1 MPDENMENQEA
12 QLTMPFV
19 RATDIAE
26 YIRYQSCDRRFKL
39 KYKNYELAKKDFP
52 FSELI
57 FSTSLDP
64 VLEEEGRKRE
74 NEWEKPLKQQG
85 LVDLT
90 QIEQNSEED
99 KSTNWNDFVEKLTNL
114 SVGEEAYGREIGIHG
129 KLGEFEIRGQID
141 FVIVFWENEQPK
153 LRLVECKAS
162 RKDRT
167 YHRVQVALYRM
178 LVCQLINDNPI
189 TINGINLKHK
199 NIECVVVRIDENTN
213 KSQDII
219 KSEALNLDT
228 IEADI
233 NRLIASDGVLKR
245 IIETDLTDLDYQL
258 DQKCSDC
265 TLSVHCLAESARERR
280 LELLGIDSSVVK
292 SLNKV
297 GIQNLDDLAKIY
309 LKGNQAIQLQQDIS
323 FTENLELLKLKA
335 NTRRRT
341 LPGGDLDPRTYEVTA
356 LPSYSG
362 KSQLPEHTING
373 KRLIRVYLSVEYD
386 YVENRIG
393 ALAAHVT
400 KSEGKLDPKFEQN
413 ADGKWRPEPNIKEYL
428 EEGIDENNKP
438 IFKEKELEGKDVID
452 FQRSAWT
459 GDYKEDNGAE
469 KQLIQRF
476 LLELVDAIDS
486 VAETEQAPIHFY
498 VWSRQE
504 MTQLVEGCSRVS
516 SQLLSHLRELL
527 GCRESLEQLIY
538 SCLSDEVDRRY
549 ALGWTGRDLAVVS
562 SLKWFG
568 RRYHWQRKIS
578 GKVVS
583 LDQVFS
589 QDVFDFKTNLE
600 IDENNQWAVS
610 NSQNTRKH
618 QFEVRLRYFNSLSAA
633 YWRACWKKLPDP
645 NNRNLKPNIKNS
657 IERYNQA
664 RKPNYLEEYFRA
676 RTHAI
681 RWIEEGIRFKNPEI
695 TKKSLTIADLPDFSL
710 GVDDAAQAAIDFL
723 RLDQHV
729 KVTDWIAN
737 HLIPPIYRVSLG
749 RTIPVKNVRLQGNNR
764 LTAEINLDGYNI
776 TAEVLQANCTIDVGS
791 FVRLS
796 PSSEDPHQG
805 QTIGQLLYGG
815 STCVV
820 EAIDWDNET
829 IEFAV
834 RQTRKADCYQI
845 RGRFFKNQE
854 DCYDH
859 ATIDESPSD
868 FIAGRVDQK
877 LQNAQ
882 GNHICKWLNPQN
894 PQIPPQTPIS
904 ENDLEQYRNLLETLL
919 LPNNQ
924 KLDEKQ
930 LEVIIKGLN
939 TRIQLLQ
946 GPPGTG
952 KTETTA
958 IATFLRILARRNVG
972 DIVLIAAHTHTAVDN
987 LLLRLDKLLPTLQ
1000 KHATN
1005 LNLNVPSIQLS
1016 RVDSRDQDIF
1026 QNTDITTFS
1035 SDPCVTQV
1043 NKMRSNRVL
1052 VIGGTTNAILKM
1064 INELN
1069 TKQKFLRDY
1078 PQGFKTTTLIVDEAS
1093 MMVFP
1098 HFLALATLVK
1108 DDGEI
1113 MLAGDHRQLA
1123 PIITHDWENEDR
1135 PPVLLYQP
1143 YVSAY
1148 QAIQN
1153 LKENSDIEIS
1163 DEAILRSALDC
1174 THRLPH
1180 EIRELIARLYRKDN
1194 IELQGKPRDESI
1206 KQDEITGTWEK
1217 LLQGN
1222 GGLYLVVH
1230 DERESKRSN
1239 QIEVK
1244 IIKNI
1249 LDAGGDIPNGSTAI
1263 LTPHRTQR
1271 SLLKTQLAN
1280 YYGNAVDVID
1290 TVEKVQ
1296 GGERDNVIVSATAS
1310 NSSAIGKNVEFIL
1323 SLNRSNVAFSRVKK
1337 RLIVVCSKTLLDYIP
1352 KEIEHYE
1359 EATLWKALRSEC
1371 TDTLFNDNIDKHQV
1385 QVLTR
1390 SLESR
1395 TKEGD

>member
-1 MPDENMENQEA
+1 MPDENTENQEA
-12 QLTMPFV
+12 QMTMPLV

-39 KYKNYELAKKDFP
+39 KYKNYELAKKDIP
-52 FSELI
+52 FYELI

-64 VLEEEGRKRE
+64 VLEVEGRKRE
-74 NEWEKPLKQQG
+74 DKWEKSLKKEG
-85 LVDLT
+85 LVDLI
-90 QIEQNSEED
+90 QREQNSEKD
-99 KSTNWNDFVEKLTNL
+99 KSTKWNDFVEKLTNL
-114 SVGEEAYGREIGIHG
+114 SVGQKAYGREIGING
-129 KLGEFEIRGQID
+129 KLGEFEISGQID
-141 FVIVFWENEQPK
+141 FVIVVWENEQPK

-178 LVCQLINDNPI
+178 LLRQLINDNPI
-189 TINGINLKHK
+189 TINGINLKPK

-245 IIETDLTDLDYQL
+245 IIETDLTNLDYQL

-297 GIQNLDDLAKIY
+297 GIQNLDDLAEID
-309 LKGNQAIQLQQDIS
+309 LAGNQAIQLQKDIS

-438 IFKEKELEGKDVID
+438 IFKEKELEGEDLIK
-452 FQRSAWT
+452 FKTSAWT
-459 GDYKEDNGAE
+459 GDYKEDNGSE
-469 KQLIQRF
+469 KELIQGF
-476 LLELVDAIDS
+476 LLELVGKIAK
-486 VAETEQAPIHFY
+486 VAKTEQAPIHFY

-504 MTQLVEGCSRVS
+504 MTQLVEGCSRVNS
-516 SQLLSHLRELL
+516 ALLSHLRELL

-549 ALGWTGRDLAVVS
+549 ALGWTGRDLAVVT

-568 RRYHWQRKIS
+568 RRYHWRREIN
-578 GKVVS
+578 GRLVN
-583 LDQVFS
+583 LDQAFS
-589 QDVFDFKTNLE
+589 QDIFDFKNNLE
-600 IDENNQWAVS
+600 IDDNNQWATS
-610 NSQNTRKH
+610 QSQNVRKH

-633 YWRACWKKLPDP
+633 YWRALWRTLPDP
-645 NNRNLKPNIKNS
+645 NEPTLPPKLKSS

-664 RKPNYLEEYFRA
+664 QKPNYLKEYFRA

-695 TKKSLTIADLPDFSL
+695 TKKSLTIADLPVFSL
-710 GVDDAAQAAIDFL
+710 DVDAAQAAIDFL

-749 RTIPVKNVRLQGNNR
+749 RTIPVKNVRLQGDNR

-776 TAEVLQANCTIDVGS
+776 TAKVLQANCTIDLGS

-796 PSSEDPHQG
+796 PNSEYPHQG
-805 QTIGQLLYGG
+805 QTIKQLFAGG

-877 LQNAQ
+877 LQNAKD
-882 GNHICKWLNPQN
+882 NHICKWLNPQN

-904 ENDLEQYRNLLETLL
+904 ENDLEQYSNLLETLP

-924 KLDEKQ
+924 KLGKEQ
-930 LEVIIKGLN
+930 RQAIIKGLN

-972 DIVLIAAHTHTAVDN
+972 DIVLITAHTHTAVDN

-1035 SDPCVTQV
+1035 SHPCVTQV
-1043 NKMRSNRVL
+1043 NTMRSNRVL

-1064 INELN
+1064 INKLN

-1163 DEAILRSALDC
+1163 DEAILRSALDY

-1194 IELQGKPRDESI
+1194 IELQGKPRDENI
-1206 KQDEITGTWEK
+1206 KQDEITGNWEK

-1222 GGLYLVVH
+1222 RGLYLVVH

-1249 LDAGGDIPNGSTAI
+1249 LDAGGKIPDGSTAI
-1263 LTPHRTQR
+1263 ITPHRAQR
-1271 SLLKTQLAN
+1271 SLLKTKLAN
-1280 YYGNAVDVID
+1280 YINAVDVID

-1310 NSSAIGKNVEFIL
+1310 NPSAIGKTVEFIL

-1390 SLESR
+1390 SLKSR